1 METSWLSLAPW
12 NPKSLFSW
20 PGKRVHGFF
29 NTFSWDVHE
38 KEIRSGGSTVQ
49 ETDKVPW
56 DNLYILCAVYEFDMQ
71 MPVRQSDASQTVRC
85 QSVCL
90 NCKEEHP
97 AWSLGVFLLSVF
109 QSDSVLSIRT
119 AWWQLVRRQR
129 SSSGVQDVLPVCPVF
144 ELE

>member
-71 MPVRQSDASQTVRC
+71 MPVRQSDASLFVLTVKNNTQLDPFGYSSFQC
-85 QSVCL
+85 F
-90 NCKEEHP
+90 
-97 AWSLGVFLLSVF
+97 SLTAFF
-109 QSDSVLSIRT
+109 QSGQPDDSWSEGSDPAQEYRMYF
-119 AWWQLVRRQR
+119 QF
-129 SSSGVQDVLPVCPVF
+129 VQFLN
-144 ELE
+144 